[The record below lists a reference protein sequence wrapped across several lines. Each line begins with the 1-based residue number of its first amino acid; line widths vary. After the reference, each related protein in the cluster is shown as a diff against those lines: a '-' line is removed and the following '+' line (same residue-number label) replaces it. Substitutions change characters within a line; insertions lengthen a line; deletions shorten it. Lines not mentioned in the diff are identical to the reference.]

1 MVELVMSEK
10 IFNEQTNYGWGLT
23 FNLTGKAPAVAKR
36 IWDTYSDA
44 FEYAN
49 NFNDSAIEGLLLSVV
64 ADEDEK
70 KNGVYFVQRIRKNA
84 EDDDAI
90 LVKVGSGDIDA
101 FVDTFN
107 KEIESLKTADIN
119 NRNKLELDIEK
130 VSDDL
135 VITKA
140 EIDAVIGT
148 ISEGNTIAGMIEDT
162 NQLISENKEI
172 VNAYTINNKTI
183 STNPVL
189 NSDDLLVSKNYTVL
203 EQNAENVFPGDII
216 TTAIG
221 KIEVMLANT
230 TLALTAAINDLEM
243 RIGKPSEYDE
253 ETGDIISEATGLY
266 KKYEEIEGKL
276 NSMIE

>member
-49 NFNDSAIEGLLLSVV
+49 NFNDSAVEGLLLSVV

-70 KNGVYFVQRIRKNA
+70 KNGVYFVQRIKKNA

-90 LVKVGSGDIDA
+90 LIKVGSGDIDA

-107 KEIESLKTADIN
+107 KEIESLKTADTN
-119 NRNKLELDIEK
+119 NRTKLELDIEK

-135 VITKA
+135 VTAKT
-140 EIDAVIGT
+140 EIDTVIGT
-148 ISEGNTIAGMIEDT
+148 ISEGNTIAGMIEDV
-162 NQLISENKEI
+162 NRLIGENKDI
-172 VNAYTINNKTI
+172 VDAYTINNKTI

-189 NSDDLLVSKNYTVL
+189 NSDDLLVSKDYTVL
-203 EQNAENVFPGDII
+203 GQNAENVFPGDII

-253 ETGDIISEATGLY
+253 ETGDVISEATGLY

-276 NSMIE
+276 NSVIE

>member
-49 NFNDSAIEGLLLSVV
+49 NFNDSAVEGLLLSVV

-70 KNGVYFVQRIRKNA
+70 KNGVYFVQRIKKNA

-119 NRNKLELDIEK
+119 NRTKLELDIEK

-135 VITKA
+135 VTAKT
-140 EIDAVIGT
+140 EIDTVIGT
-148 ISEGNTIAGMIEDT
+148 ISEGNTIAGMIEDV
-162 NQLISENKEI
+162 NQLIDENKDA
-172 VNAYTINNKTI
+172 VDAYTINNKTI

-189 NSDDLLVSKNYTVL
+189 NSDDLLVSKDYTVL
-203 EQNAENVFPGDII
+203 GQNAENVFPGDII

-243 RIGKPSEYDE
+243 RIGKPSEYNE
-253 ETGDIISEATGLY
+253 ETGDVISEATGLY

>member
-49 NFNDSAIEGLLLSVV
+49 NFNDSAVEGLLLSVV

-70 KNGVYFVQRIRKNA
+70 KNGVYFVQRIKKNA

-107 KEIESLKTADIN
+107 KEIESLKTADSD
-119 NRNKLELDIEK
+119 NKKQLEDDIEK

-135 VITKA
+135 VTAKT
-140 EIDAVIGT
+140 EIDTIIGT

-162 NQLISENKEI
+162 NRLIGENKEI
-172 VNAYTINNKTI
+172 VDAYTINNKTI

-189 NSDDLLVSKNYTVL
+189 NSDDLLVSKDYTVL
-203 EQNAENVFPGDII
+203 GQNAENVFPGDII

-253 ETGDIISEATGLY
+253 ETGDVISEATGLY

-276 NSMIE
+276 NSVIE

>member
-107 KEIESLKTADIN
+107 KEIESLKTADVN
-119 NRNKLELDIEK
+119 NRTKLELDIEK

-135 VITKA
+135 VTAKT
-140 EIDAVIGT
+140 EIDTVIGT
-148 ISEGNTIAGMIEDT
+148 ISEGNTIAGMIEDA
-162 NQLISENKEI
+162 NQLISENKDI
-172 VNAYTINNKTI
+172 VDAYTINNKTI

-189 NSDDLLVSKNYTVL
+189 NSDDLLVSKDYTVL
-203 EQNAENVFPGDII
+203 GQNAENVFPGDII

-243 RIGKPSEYDE
+243 RIGKPSEYNE
-253 ETGDIISEATGLY
+253 ETGDVISEATGLY